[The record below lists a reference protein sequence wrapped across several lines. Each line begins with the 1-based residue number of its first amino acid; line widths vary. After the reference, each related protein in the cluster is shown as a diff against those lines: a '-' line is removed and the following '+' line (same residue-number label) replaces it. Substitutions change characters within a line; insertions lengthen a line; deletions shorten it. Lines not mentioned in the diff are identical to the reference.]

1 MELKGRKDDYTKFYE
16 IIDEIG
22 KGEHGKIF
30 RAKHKKSNELRALKI
45 IEIEKENMKYIKS
58 EIKNMKICSDGNE
71 NSVKYYEHFYNND
84 KIIIVMELCDK
95 KSLQTILDEK
105 EEGFKCEEIFNIM
118 NQLNNTFKIM
128 HKNNIIHRD
137 IKLDN
142 ILVKYKDNKDSN
154 INFMVKLTDYGI
166 SKQITNA
173 TKGKT
178 AIGTYLTMAPE
189 IMEGKKRK
197 YDCKCDLWSI
207 GIIIYQLFFKEYPY
221 DGDTPVAIYNQIIE
235 DGKSILRKTKNAK
248 LDNLIDSLLTK
259 DPEER
264 INYEDYFNHP
274 FFKENLNQYIININ
288 NYIVG
293 EIEVKEENEEI
304 RIINSSEEYY
314 KNTVFFDCLED
325 CSNEK
330 EIKDNCIIKIN
341 GEIIPFSYFY
351 KFKKKG
357 KYKIEYFFKNSLIN
371 TNYMFSECK
380 SLTNINLSNFNTQNV
395 TDKSGIFNECE
406 SLRKENVITND
417 ENILNEVE

>member
-1 MELKGRKDDYTKFYE
+1 MELKGRNDDYTKFYE

-30 RAKHKKSNELRALKI
+30 RAKHKESNELRAIKI
-45 IEIEKENMKYIKS
+45 IEIYKENMKYIDS

-105 EEGFKCEEIFNIM
+105 EEGFKCKEIFNIM

-235 DGKSILRKTKNAK
+235 DGKSILRKTKNVN

-259 DPEER
+259 DPKER
-264 INYEDYFNHP
+264 INYEDYFNHQ
-274 FFKENLNQYIININ
+274 FFKENLNRHKININ
-288 NYIVG
+288 NYIVS
-293 EIEVKEENEEI
+293 EIEVKRKNEVI
-304 RIINSSEEYY
+304 RIINSSE
-314 KNTVFFDCLED
+314 
-325 CSNEK
+325 
-330 EIKDNCIIKIN
+330 
-341 GEIIPFSYFY
+341 
-351 KFKKKG
+351 
-357 KYKIEYFFKNSLIN
+357 
-371 TNYMFSECK
+371 
-380 SLTNINLSNFNTQNV
+380 
-395 TDKSGIFNECE
+395 
-406 SLRKENVITND
+406 
-417 ENILNEVE
+417 